1 MNTKR
6 FFSILCTLCLLFGL
20 GQSAYAQITIGTGE
34 PPVGGALLQIKNIEG
49 TQGAGSNANKGVLL
63 PRVNLKDTKMLYP
76 MFEVGYNKSF
86 QDPLHVGLMVYNT
99 NADLLDSNGAGIYF
113 WNGQSWKPMTGD
125 DGNGFIE
132 VSPKNV
138 FLSALKTSNTAIL
151 TTGKSGQ
158 AWTSSS
164 SGVDG
169 SSTMKSLQNAKEST
183 LTFTRSTTSF
193 GDKIYTYKLA
203 DKPNIQAQIL
213 VSNLELKINKEIIR
227 VGEGNVNGVVNS
239 STVVEPIGGDAKWEI
254 VDYSQNTFNWTVP
267 PKNEAG
273 KLVFE
278 LGTVKTGNQTPTGSV
293 LGQIRV
299 RHTNIPELVKTIRV
313 EQNKGYRVLPP
324 FDYMVIKYVSATPVT
339 GVDIDSAT
347 EILKSNVSGVDKNP
361 VGYVGTSI
369 PKATVGGVDYMFY
382 GGDERSNGSETSYVN
397 IIKVNEILAKYPE
410 SSNQI
415 EIGMSAWWFSNST
428 SVRDAMVSISV
439 YKGGVMSPSGTTF
452 ENKVD
457 GVVKKPLLE
466 FSSAPKTIALKSG
479 DSATKDNYKTKYTPM
494 YKLEYDRV
502 DNTGVLI
509 PWTNWE

>member
-1 MNTKR
+1 MNTKS
-6 FFSILCTLCLLFGL
+6 FFSILCALCLLFGL
-20 GQSAYAQITIGTGE
+20 GQNMYAQVTIGTGE
-34 PPVGGALLQIKNIEG
+34 PPTGGAILQIKTIEG
-49 TQGAGSNANKGVLL
+49 VKGAGSNANKGMLL

-76 MFEVGYNKSF
+76 MFEVGYDKLF
-86 QDPLHVGLMVYNT
+86 QDPIHAGLMVYNT
-99 NADLLDSNGAGIYF
+99 NAELLDSNGAGIYF

-132 VSPKNV
+132 ITPKSI
-138 FLSALKTSNTAIL
+138 FLSALETSKTATL

-158 AWTSSS
+158 AWTTSS

-169 SSTMKSLQNAKEST
+169 SSTMKSLQNGKESS

-227 VGEGNVNGVVNS
+227 VGEGSVNGVVSS
-239 STVVEPIGGDAKWEI
+239 STVVEPIGGDAKWELI
-254 VDYSQNTFNWTVP
+254 DYSEDTFNWTKP
-267 PKNEAG
+267 PKNEGG

-293 LGQIRV
+293 FGQIRV
-299 RHTNIPELVKTIRV
+299 RHINVPGIVKTIRV

-324 FDYMVIKYVSATPVT
+324 FDYMVIKYIAATTVT

-361 VGYVGTSI
+361 VGYVGSSI
-369 PKATVGGVDYMFY
+369 PKVTVGGVDYMFY

-397 IIKVNEILAKYPE
+397 IIKLNEILAKYPE

-428 SVRDAMVSISV
+428 NIKNAVVSISV
-439 YKGGVMSPSGTTF
+439 YKGGVMTPNGTTF

-457 GVVKKPLLE
+457 GVVKQPLLE
-466 FSSAPKTIALKSG
+466 FSSAPKTLSVRG
-479 DSATKDNYKTKYTPM
+479 NSSASKEDYKTKYTPM
-494 YKLEYDRV
+494 YKLEYDRI